1 MNSNLSIRLLSITV
15 SNFRGIPGTITIP
28 LDTPL
33 IVIHA
38 ANGTG
43 KSSICYA
50 IEWLLTGVVND
61 VSTHELPCQWGK
73 GRMEVSAECLIGQTR
88 YELRRYGRTLT
99 LKAGNEVN
107 KITDADLLEMLTPD
121 SVGGKNQKVS
131 KNVKR
136 NWLRS
141 SRWLYSNALALLVDN
156 SRASD
161 REQIFADILGFGHLT
176 HALQKITDYRNA
188 LPSIK
193 GVEAKLS
200 NIRQE
205 IAGLTAKVNDTLLTN
220 HEFEAMIHSSLERL
234 GLPPASEFAEI
245 KDRLKETKKLVEK
258 VRIQLA
264 DKIVSLNKIYA
275 EWDSYHQ
282 HQKHLEVSRSQLESL
297 HERKA
302 DLEKTVST
310 NDLEM
315 SKILPDFDAAARTV
329 RWADEQLAKLEPCSA
344 LIGEGVAKKYFDA
357 NPISAFDVRGVFAEL
372 SWSDGQRDVWRQS
385 LNYLLSNVADINAL
399 FVQRNE
405 IVARSQEIKPVE
417 GLSYLEA
424 QASQASKKRE
434 TSEADFK
441 KLSSAAEQLRSL
453 GRSLVHSHND
463 TLCPLCSH
471 DWKTHQ
477 ELIAVVTI
485 QSDSIS
491 PLVAHLHDQLVAD
504 RANEE
509 IALKEFRAGKVKAE
523 IYQMHIQRLNSVEQQ
538 LRQHEKLS
546 NCLGVMKAP
555 DLSGVTVQS
564 IEIWFDRLRVATS
577 LSKCLETLEYV
588 EITFLP
594 EGELSLLGRFMS
606 CIDRV
611 KRYRTHYSSQEG
623 VLTRA
628 RNELQGGRELLT
640 VQLNQVNVEISNW
653 TKNLQSSVEN
663 SSVLTS
669 AWNSLAPGQAVTLD
683 NYTKIHQRLENEKA
697 ITQKSLEDLARAEA
711 SVNINDDIKAL
722 EILQGEEKLVS
733 NKLNKGAHYFSEAE
747 RIISIYRAHIRSLS
761 ISCLGPV
768 LKPAAELFSRMHA
781 NEVYKGLSISEGSD
795 VLRWTAIAEGHEDQ
809 PIDAEARFS
818 QGQRQDL
825 ALSLYLARARTVG
838 GTFFLDEP
846 IAHLDDLNR
855 VAMLDIFRLLAT
867 TMPNLGLILTT
878 SSDALARH
886 ISQKFSTPDTRHLLR
901 TIRLDG
907 NPRNGIKIDID

>member
-15 SNFRGIPGTITIP
+15 SNFRGIPDTITIP
-28 LDTPL
+28 LDAPL
-33 IVIHA
+33 TVIHA

-73 GRMEVSAECLIGQTR
+73 GRMEVSADCLIGDAR
-88 YELRRYGRTLT
+88 YELRRYGRTLI
-99 LKAGNEVN
+99 LKFGDEVN
-107 KITDADLLEMLTPD
+107 KITDANLLEMLTPG
-121 SVGGKNQKVS
+121 SVGGKNQTVS
-131 KNVKR
+131 KNIKR

-188 LPSIK
+188 LPSTK
-193 GVEAKLS
+193 GVEANLS

-205 IAGLTAKVNDTLLTN
+205 IAGLTAKVNETLLTN
-220 HEFEAMIHSSLERL
+220 YEFEALIQSSLGRL
-234 GLPPASEFAEI
+234 GLSPTSEFAEV
-245 KDRLKETKKLVEK
+245 KDRLKESKKLIEHG
-258 VRIQLA
+258 RIKLEA
-264 DKIVSLNKIYA
+264 KLVSLNKIYA

-282 HQKHLEVSRSQLESL
+282 NQKHLEVSRSQLDLL
-297 HERKA
+297 HGRKA
-302 DLEKTVST
+302 ELDKAVSI
-310 NDLEM
+310 NDLEI
-315 SKILPDFDAAARTV
+315 SKVLPDYDAAARTV
-329 RWADEQLAKLEPCSA
+329 RWADEQLLKLEPCSA
-344 LIGEGVAKKYFDA
+344 LIGEGVAKNYFSS
-357 NPISAFDVRGVFAEL
+357 NPLSVFDVESVFAEL
-372 SWSDGQRDVWRQS
+372 SWSDSRRDVWRQS
-385 LNYLLSNVADINAL
+385 LNYLLSNIADIDSL
-399 FVQRNE
+399 LIQKKE
-405 IVARSQEIKPVE
+405 LVARSQEIKPIE
-417 GLSYLEA
+417 GLSILEA
-424 QASQASKKRE
+424 HANQASKKRE
-434 TSEADFK
+434 NAEADFK
-441 KLSSAAEQLRSL
+441 KLSSASEQLRSL
-453 GRSLVHSHND
+453 GQALAHSHND

-471 DWKTHQ
+471 DWSTHQ
-477 ELIAVVTI
+477 QLIQAVTI
-485 QSDSIS
+485 QNESIS
-491 PLVAHLHDQLVAD
+491 PLVVHLHDQLLAD
-504 RANEE
+504 RENEE
-509 IALKEFRAGKVKAE
+509 IALKEFRAGKVKTE
-523 IYQMHIQRLNSVEQQ
+523 IYQMHLQRLNSVEQQ
-538 LRQHEKLS
+538 LRQHEKIS
-546 NCLGVMKAP
+546 NYLEIMKLP

-564 IEIWFDRLRVATS
+564 IETWSDRLRVATS
-577 LSKCLETLEYV
+577 LSKCLETLTYV
-588 EITFLP
+588 EITFSP
-594 EGELSLLGRFMS
+594 EGELSLIARLMS

-611 KRYRTHYSSQEG
+611 KGYRAYYSSQEAM
-623 VLTRA
+623 LAISRS
-628 RNELQGGRELLT
+628 NLQSGRELLT

-653 TKNLQSSVEN
+653 SKNLQSSVQN
-663 SSVLTS
+663 SSALTS
-669 AWNSLAPGQAVTLD
+669 AWNSLAPGEAVTSD
-683 NYTKIHQRLENEKA
+683 NYTKIHQRLEIEKA
-697 ITQKSLEDLARAEA
+697 ETQKSLEDLSRAEA

-722 EILQGEEKLVS
+722 ESLQNEERLVS
-733 NKLNKGAHYFSEAE
+733 DKLNKAAHYFSEAE
-747 RIISIYRAHIRSLS
+747 RIISLYRAHIRSLS

-867 TMPNLGLILTT
+867 TMPNMGLILTT

-886 ISQKFSTPDTRHLLR
+886 ISQKFSTPATRHLLR

-907 NPRNGIKIDID
+907 NPRNGIKMDIE

>member
-15 SNFRGIPGTITIP
+15 SNFRGIPDTITIP
-28 LDTPL
+28 LDAPL
-33 IVIHA
+33 TVIHA

-61 VSTHELPCQWGK
+61 VSTHELPCQWGN
-73 GRMEVSAECLIGQTR
+73 GRMEVSAECLIGDAR

-99 LKAGNEVN
+99 LKFGDEVN
-107 KITDADLLEMLTPD
+107 RINDANLLEMLTPD
-121 SVGGKNQKVS
+121 SVGGKNQTVS

-188 LPSIK
+188 LPSTK
-193 GVEAKLS
+193 GVEANLS

-205 IAGLTAKVNDTLLTN
+205 IAELTAKVNETLLTN
-220 HEFEAMIHSSLERL
+220 YEFEALIHNTLERL
-234 GLPPASEFAEI
+234 GLPPASGFAEI
-245 KDRLKETKKLVEK
+245 KDRLKESKRIVEQDRIKLEAK
-258 VRIQLA
+258 L
-264 DKIVSLNKIYA
+264 VSLNKIYA

-282 HQKHLEVSRSQLESL
+282 HQKHLEVSRSQLDIL

-302 DLEKTVST
+302 DLDKAVSI
-310 NDLEM
+310 NDLDI

-329 RWADEQLAKLEPCSA
+329 RWADEQLGKLEPCSA
-344 LIGEGVAKKYFDA
+344 LIGEGVAKNYFDA
-357 NPISAFDVRGVFAEL
+357 NPTSVFDVKGVFAEL
-372 SWSDGQRDVWRQS
+372 SWPDSQRDVWRQS
-385 LNYLLSNVADINAL
+385 LNYLLSNVADIDAL
-399 FVQRNE
+399 LVLKKE
-405 IVARSQEIKPVE
+405 LVARSQEIKPIE
-417 GLSYLEA
+417 GLSFLEA
-424 QASQASKKRE
+424 QANQASKKRE
-434 TSEADFK
+434 TAEADFK
-441 KLSSAAEQLRSL
+441 KLSSASEQLRSL
-453 GRSLVHSHND
+453 GQALAKSHND

-471 DWKTHQ
+471 DWNTHQ
-477 ELIAVVTI
+477 ELIEAVTI
-485 QSDSIS
+485 QNESIS
-491 PLVAHLHDQLVAD
+491 PLVVLLHDQLVAD
-504 RANEE
+504 QASEE
-509 IALKEFRAGKVKAE
+509 IAIKEFREGKVKAE
-523 IYQMHIQRLNSVEQQ
+523 IYQMHLQRLNSVEQQ

-546 NCLGVMKAP
+546 NYLEVMKLP
-555 DLSGVTVQS
+555 DLSGVTVQN
-564 IEIWFDRLRVATS
+564 IEILSDRLRVATS
-577 LSKCLETLEYV
+577 LSKCLETLTYV

-594 EGELSLLGRFMS
+594 EGELSLIARLMS

-611 KRYRTHYSSQEG
+611 KGYRAYYSSQEAILG
-623 VLTRA
+623 KTRS
-628 RNELQGGRELLT
+628 ELQSGRELLT
-640 VQLNQVNVEISNW
+640 VQLNQINVEISNW
-653 TKNLQSSVEN
+653 SKNLQSSVQN
-663 SSVLTS
+663 SSALTS
-669 AWNSLAPGQAVTLD
+669 AWNSLAPGEAVTLD
-683 NYTKIHQRLENEKA
+683 NYTKIHQLLEIEKA
-697 ITQKSLEDLARAEA
+697 ETQRSLEDLTRAEA
-711 SVNINDDIKAL
+711 SVNINDDIKSL
-722 EILQGEEKLVS
+722 EKLQNEELLIS

-747 RIISIYRAHIRSLS
+747 RIISLYRAHIRSLS

-867 TMPNLGLILTT
+867 TMPNMGLILTT

-907 NPRNGIKIDID
+907 NPRNGIKIDIY